1 MRRIGRILTTER
13 IIWVLVLSIVAALFF
28 YLGRTLA
35 DDGRPVVSLDHSS
48 SAVPHKAMTEV
59 ESESTEAATES
70 ASDTTAADTTAVTRI
85 TTSATG
91 RKTTAE
97 ETTAA
102 LKTRTGG
109 LLDLNTVTKEQLM
122 TIRGIGEAFADR
134 ILAYRES
141 HGGFQSV
148 EELKNIDGI
157 GEKRY
162 AQWAPYFTVS

>member
-13 IIWVLVLSIVAALFF
+13 IIWILVLSIVAALFF

-59 ESESTEAATES
+59 ESESTETTTES
-70 ASDTTAADTTAVTRI
+70 ASAATAADATAVTGI
-85 TTSATG
+85 TTNATGQNATAEKTSATS
-91 RKTTAE
+91 KIS
-97 ETTAA
+97 
-102 LKTRTGG
+102 TGG

-122 TIRGIGEAFADR
+122 TIQGIGEAFADR
-134 ILAYRES
+134 ILDYRES

-162 AQWAPYFTVS
+162 AKWSPYFTVS